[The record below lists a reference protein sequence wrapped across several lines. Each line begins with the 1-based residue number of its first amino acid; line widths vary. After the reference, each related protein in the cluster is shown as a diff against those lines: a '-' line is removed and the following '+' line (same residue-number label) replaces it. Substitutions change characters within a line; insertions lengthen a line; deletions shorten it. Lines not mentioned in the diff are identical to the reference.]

1 MQTYVVIYRE
11 YALDEVDSTE
21 VCGVFSTRDA
31 AETYIETTN
40 LDVHFYVQK
49 WFEILEIEIDK
60 ERMLPK

>member
-1 MQTYVVIYRE
+1 MKVQTYVVIYRQ

-31 AETYIETTN
+31 AETYIETVN
-40 LDVHFYVQK
+40 VDAHFYVQK

-60 ERMLPK
+60 EQK